1 MSETLDKTQKTFQG
15 LGVTRPEQVLQLFS
29 ELRSLFDASAL
40 AAASTKNVGRLPEL
54 QSAWNNDSS
63 GVIRRI
69 HANWVT
75 LAPPNLRGTTERA
88 MKHLSAHVGVGVK
101 AVQTLQQLGVHDNSQ
116 VVSLFSLLRDTFD
129 QDIQLDIDEIDVE
142 ITRINWLGRKTG
154 ILAWARDHW
163 MKSAPDELRREVGR
177 CFNEIKAHI
186 EQAIND
192 KRASARPAILAAPL
206 YQDQSEYRP
215 AIRPTYAQT
224 SGNVLVDVSNEQ
236 AILPPDP
243 TLIPEDLS
251 LPGVIRPIGS
261 HHLIR
266 QVFQEIEN
274 IFVSIGFSVVE
285 GPEIETPY
293 YNFEALNIPEFHP
306 VRDDMDTFYLELPKG
321 APTPLLLRTHTSP
334 MQIRTMEKQ
343 KPPVRV
349 IVPGKVYR
357 RDNPDATHSFAFHQ
371 IEGLAVDSDITFC
384 DFTGTIEYFVK
395 QFFGPSVKTRFRPSY
410 FPFTEPSVEF
420 DVSCPFCGGTGTA
433 AGGGTCSKCKGAAWI
448 ELFGAGMVDPAV
460 YGFVN
465 YDAKKVSG
473 FAFGIGI
480 DRLAM
485 LKYGIDD
492 IQVFFQNDVRFL
504 RQFP

>member
-1 MSETLDKTQKTFQG
+1 MSAPENKPASKLSD
-15 LGVTRPEQVLQLFS
+15 LGVTQPAQVAPLFA
-29 ELRSLFDASAL
+29 EVRARFDGEV
-40 AAASTKNVGRLPEL
+40 TKDFIEVLWKE
-54 QSAWNNDSS
+54 
-63 GVIRRI
+63 
-69 HANWVT
+69 
-75 LAPPNLRGTTERA
+75 
-88 MKHLSAHVGVGVK
+88 
-101 AVQTLQQLGVHDNSQ
+101 
-116 VVSLFSLLRDTFD
+116 FRD
-129 QDIQLDIDEIDVE
+129 E
-142 ITRINWLGRKTG
+142 WLGRKSG
-154 ILAWARDHW
+154 VLAQITNNWLKPAT
-163 MKSAPDELRREVGR
+163 PDLKPAIGAALNELRAHVEAKIEERRVAIEKSEEEWALSRERV
-177 CFNEIKAHI
+177 
-186 EQAIND
+186 
-192 KRASARPAILAAPL
+192 
-206 YQDQSEYRP
+206 
-215 AIRPTYAQT
+215 
-224 SGNVLVDVSNEQ
+224 
-236 AILPPDP
+236 
-243 TLIPEDLS
+243 DLS
-251 LPGVIRPIGS
+251 LPGVVRPVGS

-266 QVFQEIEN
+266 QVFQEIED

-306 VRDDMDTFYLELPKG
+306 VRDDMDTFYLDLPKG
-321 APTPLLLRTHTSP
+321 AKTPLLLRTHTSP

-371 IEGLAVDSDITFC
+371 IEGLAVDTDITFC

-395 QFFGPSVKTRFRPSY
+395 EFFGPSVKTRFRPSY

-420 DVSCPFCGGTGTA
+420 DVSCPFCSGTGTSA
-433 AGGGTCSKCKGAAWI
+433 AGGTCSKCKGAAWI

-465 YDAKKVSG
+465 YDARKVSG

>member
-1 MSETLDKTQKTFQG
+1 MYLTAMSSAENPTEKTLA
-15 LGVTRPEQVLQLFS
+15 
-29 ELRSLFDASAL
+29 ELRVRTPESVTSLFAELREKANKEQRRIEK
-40 AAASTKNVGRLPEL
+40 AEQFEQFRVKWVGRKSGILTQVTDNWLKPADAGLKRIVGQALNEFRNHL
-54 QSAWNNDSS
+54 QSL
-63 GVIRRI
+63 V
-69 HANWVT
+69 
-75 LAPPNLRGTTERA
+75 
-88 MKHLSAHVGVGVK
+88 
-101 AVQTLQQLGVHDNSQ
+101 
-116 VVSLFSLLRDTFD
+116 
-129 QDIQLDIDEIDVE
+129 
-142 ITRINWLGRKTG
+142 
-154 ILAWARDHW
+154 
-163 MKSAPDELRREVGR
+163 
-177 CFNEIKAHI
+177 
-186 EQAIND
+186 EQARQD
-192 KRASARPAILAAPL
+192 LDARATQVADTR
-206 YQDQSEYRP
+206 ER
-215 AIRPTYAQT
+215 
-224 SGNVLVDVSNEQ
+224 V
-236 AILPPDP
+236 
-243 TLIPEDLS
+243 DLS

-266 QVFQEIEN
+266 QVFQEIED
-274 IFVSIGFSVVE
+274 IFFSIGFSVVE

-306 VRDDMDTFYLELPKG
+306 VRDDMDTFYIDLPKG
-321 APTPLLLRTHTSP
+321 APVPLLLRTHTSP

-357 RDNPDATHSFAFHQ
+357 RDNPDATHSFMFHQ
-371 IEGLAVDSDITFC
+371 VEGLAVDTDITFC

-420 DVSCPFCGGTGTA
+420 DASCPFCGGTGTA
-433 AGGGTCSKCKGAAWI
+433 AAGGTCSKCKGGAWI

-504 RQFP
+504 RQFPQ